1 MCFPVLSLNIGVG
14 TFVVPGLK
22 VSLLGL
28 EITQLSIKANGL
40 IRIDIGVNPSQL
52 LIKISF
58 FAENAVEFGIVCF
71 CPADT
76 LNITRLSIC
85 LGSSVGFLCK
95 AIHALGNGFLLG
107 STCLEHILSNLAG
120 LEESTNGVAN
130 SIQGATF
137 KNRLNTVQP
146 WVVVWISSKAKPH
159 AVPQLF
165 RYKALNGGTKVTV
178 LGVRKDEVSNGT
190 RNQVLGDDALTFGCP
205 PLGTLEAFRN
215 RAFSNVPNATK
226 TLTNLTGGDHEAGD
240 LSSKFTKVGLRGYPK
255 VPSSTNVLVLIL
267 VTVDRNIQSSLSGD
281 VQKTFRCGN
290 DGFNRHP
297 KEI

>member
-58 FAENAVEFGIVCF
+58 FAENAVEFGVVCF
-71 CPADT
+71 CPTDT

-120 LEESTNGVAN
+120 LEERTNGVTN

-137 KNRLNTVQP
+137 ENRLNTVQP
-146 WVVVWISSKAKPH
+146 GVVVWISSKAKPH
-159 AVPQLF
+159 TILQLL
-165 RYKALNGGTKVTV
+165 RHKALNRGAKVTI

-226 TLTNLTGGDHEAGD
+226 TLTNLTGGDNETSNLCGS
-240 LSSKFTKVGLRGYPK
+240 LTKVGLRGYPK
-255 VPSSTNVLVLIL
+255 VPSSTDVLVLIL
-267 VTVDRNIQSSLSGD
+267 TLVDRNIQSSLSGN
-281 VQKTFRCGN
+281 VQNTFCSSN